1 MKIEVAKVDIEN
13 EMDIVLAYR
22 RAMQVSKFAGINISE
37 QTRFATAVSEICRN
51 TLDFC
56 KGGKIVFSMLQQP
69 DTSYE
74 LDGMVTDGGPGIVD
88 LQSILQ
94 RNPQS
99 HIGKGRGIVFSKKL
113 VDKFKITSSKSG
125 THVNLGMKIPVA
137 GNPINNLIIQGW
149 VNHIKKEP
157 AMSAYEELKIRNV
170 GLMQLTDELK
180 SEQLKNEKQ
189 IAEINEL
196 NKKLQGTNNY
206 LEEFTYTVS
215 HDLKTPL
222 TTLKLSLK
230 FLEET
235 EDPASKITYIQIIER
250 SAKRLEKTVQGLV
263 EILDIQTKQQ
273 SLIKKITLNEAFND
287 AVDEFKPLIG
297 NRVVRY
303 TQSFMVE
310 DISYIAPYITSIFSN
325 LISNAIK
332 YSETKKPLAI
342 NVESRRKSGMVVL
355 TFKDNGDGMDLSKY
369 GQRMFSPFVRFT
381 NKQDG
386 KGIGLYIIKKMI
398 EKNGGTIEVKSEP
411 GKGTQFTLYL
421 KEYQTVL
428 PS

>member
-1 MKIEVAKVDIEN
+1 
-13 EMDIVLAYR
+13 
-22 RAMQVSKFAGINISE
+22 
-37 QTRFATAVSEICRN
+37 
-51 TLDFC
+51 
-56 KGGKIVFSMLQQP
+56 
-69 DTSYE
+69 
-74 LDGMVTDGGPGIVD
+74 
-88 LQSILQ
+88 
-94 RNPQS
+94 
-99 HIGKGRGIVFSKKL
+99 
-113 VDKFKITSSKSG
+113 
-125 THVNLGMKIPVA
+125 MKIPVA